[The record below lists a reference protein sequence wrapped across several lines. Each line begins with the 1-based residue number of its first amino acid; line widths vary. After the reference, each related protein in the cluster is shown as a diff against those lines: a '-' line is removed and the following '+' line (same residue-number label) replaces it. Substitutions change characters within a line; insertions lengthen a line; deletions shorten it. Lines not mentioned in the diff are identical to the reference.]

1 MLIWNITRVKGSGSQ
16 VRIFGMALEP
26 ETCKYLDPKLL
37 QSPQNKAILKAA
49 QTNRDIF
56 VGASLPTWYQ
66 SKQKERED
74 EMLRITNTTKEKQ
87 VLHAPGKSPLLLSPG
102 EHSEHTNAEMMMAF
116 AESGKGIK
124 AEEVSDDGSTKVLE
138 VKTKLEKVAP
148 SPASP
153 SSAEKAEEPLEVT
166 EAGSSETKTVEKGA
180 EDEVTVTQA
189 GDAEDGDEDGDE
201 DGEEVDSSSD
211 TEEEKPKK
219 KRRTAK
225 KK

>member
-16 VRIFGMALEP
+16 VRIFGMTLEP

-102 EHSEHTNAEMMMAF
+102 EHSEHMNAEMMMAF

-148 SPASP
+148 PPASP
-153 SSAEKAEEPLEVT
+153 PEKTEETIEVT
-166 EAGSSETKTVEKGA
+166 EAGSAETKPA
-180 EDEVTVTQA
+180 EESTEEEVTVTQA
-189 GDAEDGDEDGDE
+189 GDEDEE
-201 DGEEVDSSSD
+201 DGEEDGEEEDASSE
-211 TEEEKPKK
+211 TAEEKPKK
-219 KRRTAK
+219 KRRTTK